1 MGFNPAEISEKLE
14 QKTPFFA
21 VNGLKIINYPV
32 NSLFLGKSELP
43 QKSN

>member
-14 QKTPFFA
+14 PKTPFFA
-21 VNGLKIINYPV
+21 VNGLKTIIFPV
-32 NSLFLGKSELP
+32 NSLLLGKSELP